1 MKQLP
6 IGPPTKPPTALTPE
20 GIAKIQNRLALVID
34 TRDFDDEMAPAVKN
48 TVETLITQDIPAL
61 LAYVMEHRDEDLAE
75 LLTGERVEYTVT
87 GEQVEYTP
95 SIEEQIDTR
104 FLAAAEHLDQRVR
117 DAGPRLTQLME
128 E

>member
-34 TRDFDDEMAPAVKN
+34 TRDFDDKMAPAVKN

-61 LAYVMEHRDEDLAE
+61 LAYVMEHRDDDLAE
-75 LLTGERVEYTVT
+75 LLTGERVEYAL
-87 GEQVEYTP
+87 